1 MGNNS
6 FVKVLQIA
14 PFRNLWL
21 SQLISQVSLNL
32 LFFSLMIRLYETTHV
47 NAAVSLLVLFVM
59 IPNIALGAFAG
70 VLVDRLGRKKVMFW
84 SHFLRFLAVL
94 LFVVSSESLG
104 WVYFLVLL
112 INIITQFFFPA
123 EAAMIYEVV
132 KDKKLLLTANSLF
145 SLTFFSS
152 VILGNIFAGPAL
164 QVLGLT
170 NTFFLVA
177 VSFLAASA
185 FVFRLPK
192 NGHKDSPVKFNQLLS
207 DFLAGLDYLYK
218 SSNVRQAI
226 VFLGVSQISIGILG
240 TIAPGFGDKVLHL
253 GAAGISLLIMAPAAA
268 GMVLGG
274 LLLGQYFRQTSK
286 EILIR
291 SGFWVAGVSLIVY
304 SQLWPH
310 FLLLILVG
318 AANAFLDIP
327 VNTLIQENTPEAV
340 RSRVYGVV
348 STVIGLAGIIPII
361 LSGAL
366 ADIIGVRWVMTLC
379 GLILFVIGYR
389 YAFTNQHPAGGVSGL
404 EASQNSGFAGGKN
417 L

>member
-1 MGNNS
+1 MGNNA
-6 FVKVLQIA
+6 FVKVLKIT

-32 LFFSLMIRLYETTHV
+32 LFFSLMLRLYEMTHS
-47 NAAVSLLVLFVM
+47 NAAVSLLVLFFM

-70 VLVDRLGRKKVMFW
+70 VLVDRWGRKKVMFW

-112 INIITQFFFPA
+112 INVITQFFFPA

-132 KDKKLLLTANSLF
+132 KDKKMLLTANSLF

-152 VILGNIFAGPAL
+152 VILGNILAGPAL
-164 QVLGLT
+164 QILGLA

-177 VSFLAASA
+177 LSFLAASA
-185 FVFRLPK
+185 FIFKLPK
-192 NGHKDSPVKFNQLLS
+192 NGYKNSPVKFNQLLS
-207 DFLAGLDYLYK
+207 DFMFGLDYLYK
-218 SSNVRQAI
+218 SPNVRKGI
-226 VFLGVSQISIGILG
+226 IFLGISQISIGILG
-240 TIAPGFGDKVLHL
+240 AIAPGFGDKILHL
-253 GAAGISLLIMAPAAA
+253 GAAGVSLLIMAPAAA

-274 LLLGQYFRQTSK
+274 LIVGQYFQK
-286 EILIR
+286 VAPANLIR
-291 SGFWVAGVSLIVY
+291 FGFLIAGLSLIIY
-304 SQLWPH
+304 SQFLPH
-310 FLLLILVG
+310 FSLLILVG

-327 VNTLIQENTPEAV
+327 VNTIIQENTPEEI

-348 STVIGLAGIIPII
+348 STVIGLAGIVPIV

-366 ADIIGVRWVMTLC
+366 ADFLGVKTVMLFC
-379 GLILFVIGYR
+379 GLIVFVIGYR
-389 YAFTNQHPAGGVSGL
+389 YVAFSGHSAGLVSDLAGKPPARSV
-404 EASQNSGFAGGKN
+404 
-417 L
+417 